1 MTRYS
6 LALLVGV
13 FSHLAFGQAN
23 GKLQIH
29 FMDVGQGDGAVLISP
44 QGQIVLFDGGNAKD
58 CPKPLAYLAQLE
70 ISSIDYMVLS
80 HYHAD
85 HFGCETEI
93 LTQSPLKNFA
103 YDRGG
108 SYNSKN
114 YDDYVQA
121 LGSKRKQANAASP
134 IVLDP
139 NSGHP
144 VTISFVAMNGNGITT
159 TNENDL
165 SLVAVVQFDALRIE
179 IGGDLSGFDTNSYK
193 DIETSVAPKVGEIDV
208 YKVHHHC
215 SAYSTNESW
224 LSITKPTI
232 AIVSAGL
239 LNNDYGHPTQECL
252 ERLHNAGI
260 KTYWTELGKGATPEP
275 NLDIVAGN
283 IVVESDPT
291 SPSMYSV
298 RYESGTVTYPVKG
311 TPAPVPTSPTGSSSP
326 SAPSATPPSTSV
338 PKYAWSK
345 NSTIYH
351 LASCRLVKTINPENL
366 QRSDIAPSNKTLH
379 ADCPKP

>member
-1 MTRYS
+1 MTRFS
-6 LALLVGV
+6 VALLAGV
-13 FSHLAFGQAN
+13 LSHLAFGQAN

-44 QGQIVLFDGGNAKD
+44 QGQVVLFDGGNAKD

-70 ISSIDYMVLS
+70 IKSIDYMVLS

-93 LTQSPLKNFA
+93 LAQSPLTNFA
-103 YDRGG
+103 YYRGG
-108 SYNSKN
+108 SYASKN
-114 YDDYVQA
+114 YDDYVAA
-121 LGSKRKQANAASP
+121 LSTKRKQANAANP

-139 NSGHP
+139 TSSHP
-144 VTISFVAMNGNGITT
+144 VKISFVTMNGDGIKT

-165 SLVAVVQFDALRIE
+165 SLVAVVQFDALRVE

-193 DIETSVAPKVGEIDV
+193 DIETSVAPKVGAIDV

-215 SAYSTNESW
+215 SAYSTNDDW
-224 LSITKPTI
+224 LSVTKPTI
-232 AIVSAGL
+232 AIISAGVQ
-239 LNNDYGHPTQECL
+239 NNDYGHPTQECL

-260 KTYWTELGKGATPEP
+260 KTYWTELGKGAAPEP
-275 NLDIVAGN
+275 NLDVVAGS
-283 IVVESDPT
+283 IVVESDPAA
-291 SPSMYSV
+291 PSTYSV

-311 TPAPVPTSPTGSSSP
+311 AAAPVPVTGPTEP
-326 SAPSATPPSTSV
+326 AAPAATPPSTGE
-338 PKYAWSK
+338 PKFAWSK

-366 QRSDIAPSNKTLH
+366 QRSDTAPSNKTLH
-379 ADCPKP
+379 TDCPKP